1 MYILHCRLCLYIVPH
16 YIQIPPHLTNRTH
29 SKIKRS
35 EILCIAFVCT
45 CAMNTTCLPLNFFS
59 SSRTSRVWIF
69 WYARSCG
76 TGTKMTIA
84 FLFWTSI
91 SCQIQSTHDVLLL
104 NIDMITDTI
113 QTGQL
118 PTRAFLVGK
127 KYFGFIPFA

>member
-1 MYILHCRLCLYIVPH
+1 M
-16 YIQIPPHLTNRTH
+16 N
-29 SKIKRS
+29 
-35 EILCIAFVCT
+35 T

-91 SCQIQSTHDVLLL
+91 SWTTDSHNVTLYQVTHKL
-104 NIDMITDTI
+104 
-113 QTGQL
+113 QT
-118 PTRAFLVGK
+118 
-127 KYFGFIPFA
+127 